1 MPTHITN
8 KEVDDGFYLTITFES
23 GAVAFVEVGTYN
35 FIAMPRFYMQCKDG
49 SAFIEDWQKKCKV
62 AKLKAWNEKEVLPV
76 QTAAGITAAI
86 FFGVLYAV
94 ILILGIGLSLVFA
107 RSFLD
112 YMKSDRDEH

>member
-1 MPTHITN
+1 MLIHGQNNQSPFPW
-8 KEVDDGFYLTITFES
+8 DL
-23 GAVAFVEVGTYN
+23 
-35 FIAMPRFYMQCKDG
+35 PL
-49 SAFIEDWQKKCKV
+49 WQ
-62 AKLKAWNEKEVLPV
+62 PDY
-76 QTAAGITAAI
+76 AI